1 MTCYEIK
8 RKIYLAPRP
17 DLIEMPD
24 VRAHVEECVECHRI
38 VAGERLSALMIKAEV
53 EYVEAQAPSEISP
66 FLMARIRNRVREISE
81 QRAGSWDSAILAL
94 RGWLLAFGTA
104 AIILIL
110 LSVQWRPA
118 PERAVMRDHETE
130 LSSISNVNEV
140 LLSGKLSRRTK
151 TNNEAIG
158 DVIDE

>member
-24 VRAHVEECVECHRI
+24 VRAHVENCVECHRI
-38 VAGERLSALMIKAEV
+38 VAGEQLSALIIKAGV
-53 EYVEAQAPSEISP
+53 ENEAASAPSTISP
-66 FLMARIRNRVREISE
+66 FLMARIRNRVRELSD
-81 QRAGSWDSAILAL
+81 QGAGSWDSAILAL

-104 AIILIL
+104 AIILLL
-110 LSVQWRPA
+110 LSVQWRTT
-118 PERAVMRDHETE
+118 PERALMRDHEAE
-130 LSSISNVNEV
+130 LSAISNVNEV
-140 LLSGKLSRRTK
+140 LLSGKLARQAK
-151 TNNEAIG
+151 TDNEAIR